1 MKLCTALLLAV
12 VVCALLE
19 TAYGVPGPCKTS
31 KDRESD
37 NGKDD
42 GKYKKCDND
51 EGKSNNDDNGKDKN
65 NDNDKGKDNNNDK
78 DNGKDKDN
86 DNDKDKGDR
95 RR

>member
-12 VVCALLE
+12 VVCALLG
-19 TAYGVPGPCKTS
+19 TAYGAPDS
-31 KDRESD
+31 KNLESD
-37 NGKDD
+37 NG
-42 GKYKKCDND
+42 
-51 EGKSNNDDNGKDKN
+51 EDNGKDKKFDNDNGKINNDDNEKDNN